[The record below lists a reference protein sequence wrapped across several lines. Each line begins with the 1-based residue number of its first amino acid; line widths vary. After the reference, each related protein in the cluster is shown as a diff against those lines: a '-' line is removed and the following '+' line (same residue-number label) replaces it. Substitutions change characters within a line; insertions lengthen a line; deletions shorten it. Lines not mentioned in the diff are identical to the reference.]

1 MIMEFI
7 AGYIVGMIVTF
18 MLFAFL
24 AERSR
29 T

>member
-18 MLFAFL
+18 MLFAFF
-24 AERSR
+24 AGRSR